1 MYLKKASNML
11 STISPLTPYPPYG
24 YKAYR
29 KGGIPIEVN
38 LHRGDRGIAGFQGV
52 FARHVPTHHA
62 CSARLLDLI

>member
-1 MYLKKASNML
+1 M
-11 STISPLTPYPPYG
+11 PPMDI
-24 YKAYR
+24 KLIE

-52 FARHVPTHHA
+52 FARHVPTRHT